1 MFVFALEQVG
11 AQPGEALMV
20 GDRASRDGGAA
31 SVGIATLILP
41 PLHDLVPRGLDVVL
55 GLLQ

>member
-1 MFVFALEQVG
+1 MFALEQVG

-55 GLLQ
+55 GLLR